1 MLNLLRKS
9 TARKREGARLYDLLV
24 ARAREPVFFRQFAVP
39 DSIDGRFD
47 VMALHAWLAL
57 SALKAAGAWEA
68 AQGLTDAIFIGFD
81 EAMRE
86 QGAGDMGLSRKM
98 KTFADAFFGRVAAYE
113 STTDVDGLAA
123 ALARNLYRGA
133 DVDGRCRALAAY
145 ALAARVPLA
154 ASVPQ
159 GLDFGLLPAISM
171 S

>member
-1 MLNLLRKS
+1 
-9 TARKREGARLYDLLV
+9 
-24 ARAREPVFFRQFAVP
+24 
-39 DSIDGRFD
+39 
-47 VMALHAWLAL
+47 
-57 SALKAAGAWEA
+57 
-68 AQGLTDAIFIGFD
+68 
-81 EAMRE
+81 
-86 QGAGDMGLSRKM
+86 MGLSRKM

-159 GLDFGLLPAISM
+159 GLDFGPLPAISM